1 MKPKLFDVIAI
12 LDDIPDHGL
21 LKGQVGTLVEQ
32 LSEDTFEVEFSD
44 NSGKTYAIMPLAT
57 HRFIVLHYNASMSA

>member
-44 NSGKTYAIMPLAT
+44 NTGKTYAILPLAT
-57 HRFIVLHYNASMSA
+57 NHFIVLHYNASMSA